1 MISVNYQMFGT
12 KGFQLR
18 LRIYQDG
25 ETKFVNVTKLLKGNL
40 TKRHWNKKKKCFF
53 SSAPYSELNNETL
66 VRFIAPYEERAKTW
80 TGTLGGFVLSF
91 EKVSEIRFGD
101 EKRFNHI
108 LDLIISDMK
117 ANNVHAD
124 GTLCGGYE
132 HYEKLKKRIGE
143 FCESAHVDPETLSI
157 DDMTPEFVN
166 RIILWSKN
174 RSTGKC
180 LYISKTLRAA
190 LSRAS
195 KLGKFDFSTVEGCN
209 WVRGKYGK
217 THKYETL
224 NDKQCR
230 AFAELPS
237 DKLPQKGRMAELYRD
252 FCIFI
257 LYSCQSVCDAVALK
271 YSDIQVIDGVEHF
284 VFKRRKIATR
294 QSTDCLVP
302 INDEM
307 KRIMKKWKPYCKDGY
322 VFPIRSKERLAKNK
336 VNNGDIKHFLNRLN
350 YWLKLMT
357 KKINCPFQ
365 LHTYIFRHTGITRY
379 ISMGVPIIYV
389 ANLAGTSVSNCESI
403 YYNNQGDAASRNKV
417 LEAMKFK

>member
-1 MISVNYQMFGT
+1 MFGT

-25 ETKFVNVTKLLKGNL
+25 ETRFVNVTKLLKGNL
-40 TKRHWNKKKKCFF
+40 AKRHWNKKKKCFF
-53 SSAPYSELNNETL
+53 SSAPFSELNNETL
-66 VRFIAPYEERAKTW
+66 VKFIAPYEERAKSW
-80 TGTLGGFVLSF
+80 NGTLGGFVLSF
-91 EKVSEIRFGD
+91 EKISAKKADDDRA
-101 EKRFNHI
+101 FNHI
-108 LDLIISDMK
+108 LDIIIGDMK

-132 HYEKLKKRIGE
+132 HYEKLKKRMKE
-143 FCESAHVDPETLSI
+143 FCDTLHIDSGTLSI

-166 RIILWSKN
+166 RILSWSKN
-174 RSTGKC
+174 RGAGKC
-180 LYISKTLRAA
+180 AYISKTLRAA

-195 KLGKFDFSTVEGCN
+195 KMGKFDFSTVENCN
-209 WVRGKYGK
+209 WVRGHVGR

-224 NDKQCR
+224 TEQQCKL
-230 AFAELPS
+230 FAELPS
-237 DKLPQKGRMAELYRD
+237 EELPQKGRMADLYRD
-252 FCIFI
+252 FCVFI

-271 YSDIQVIDGVEHF
+271 YSDIQVIDGIEHF
-284 VFKRRKIATR
+284 VFKRRKIASR

-307 KRIMKKWKPYCKDGY
+307 KRIMAKWKPYSRDGY
-322 VFPIRSKERLAKNK
+322 VFPIRSRERLAKNK

-357 KKINCPFQ
+357 EKISCPFQ

-379 ISMGVPIIYV
+379 ISKNIPVTYV
-389 ANLAGTSVSNCESI
+389 ANLAGTSVPNCESI
-403 YYNNQGDAASRNKV
+403 YYNNQGDTASRDKV
-417 LEAMKFK
+417 LSAVKF

>member
-12 KGFQLR
+12 GGFQLR

-25 ETKFVNVTKLLKGNL
+25 ETRFVNVTKLLKGSL

-53 SSAPYSELNNETL
+53 ASAPFSELNNETL
-66 VRFIAPYEERAKTW
+66 VKFIAPYEERAKTW
-80 TGTLGGFVLSF
+80 SGTLAGFMLSF
-91 EKVSEIRFGD
+91 EKVSSVKPDDDRTFV
-101 EKRFNHI
+101 HI
-108 LDLIISDMK
+108 LDMIVSDMK

-132 HYEKLKKRIGE
+132 HYEKLKKRMEE
-143 FCESAHVDPETLSI
+143 FCESAHVDHQKLSI

-166 RIILWSKN
+166 KVLLWAKN
-174 RSTGKC
+174 RSVGKC

-195 KLGKFDFSTVEGCN
+195 KMGKFDFSTVEGCN
-209 WVRGKYGK
+209 WEKGKTGR

-224 NDKQCR
+224 
-230 AFAELPS
+230 S
-237 DKLPQKGRMAELYRD
+237 DKLCKSFSEIPDDELPQSGRMASLYRD

-257 LYSCQSVCDAVALK
+257 LYSCQSACDAISLK
-271 YSDIQVIDGVEHF
+271 YSNIQVIDGIDHF
-284 VFKRRKIATR
+284 VFKRRKIDTR
-294 QSTDCLVP
+294 QPTDCLVP

-307 KRIMKKWKPYCKDGY
+307 KRIMKKWKPLTKDGY
-322 VFPIRSKERLAKNK
+322 VFPIRSKERINNNK

-357 KKINCPFQ
+357 DKINCPFP
-365 LHTYIFRHTGITRY
+365 LHTYVFRHTGITRY
-379 ISMGVPIIYV
+379 VSKGVPIIYV
-389 ANLAGTSVSNCESI
+389 ANLAGTSVSNCEKI
-403 YYNNQGDAASRNKV
+403 YYNNQGDTTSRDKV
-417 LEAMKFK
+417 LSAVKF